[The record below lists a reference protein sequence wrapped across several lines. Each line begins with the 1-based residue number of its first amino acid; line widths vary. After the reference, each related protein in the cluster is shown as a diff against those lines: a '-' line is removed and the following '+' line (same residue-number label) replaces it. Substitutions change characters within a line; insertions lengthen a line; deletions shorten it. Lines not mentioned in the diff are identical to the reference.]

1 MLPSARKSYYQQFQ
15 RSVEEL
21 QMTLAQAPDPGALKT
36 AILALQTS
44 FQTQIWNS
52 DLQALEPKLE
62 HQIHS
67 INVEIDKQLR
77 LLIMDGFFLQSARQ
91 ENTIEQRK
99 QQMRDRL
106 SLLLRY
112 CDGILSK

>member
-1 MLPSARKSYYQQFQ
+1 MLPSASKSHYQQFQ

-21 QMTLAQAPDPGALKT
+21 QTTLAHAPALKT
-36 AILALQTS
+36 AIAALQTL
-44 FQTQIWNS
+44 FQTQIWNA
-52 DLQALEPKLE
+52 DRQTLEPKLE
-62 HQIHS
+62 QQIHS

-77 LLIMDGFFLQSARQ
+77 LLTMDGFFLQSARQ

-106 SLLLRY
+106 ALLLRY
-112 CDGILSK
+112 CDGVLSK